1 MVTNNIQLHEY
12 YIYLILLV
20 RVICAR
26 DIKLGANC
34 GFTKVRFK
42 KSSQLKMLFFA
53 IFDIFII
60 PILTIPL
67 SKVSYNTYHVFKTN
81 FPRSSEAQIFHK
93 I

>member
-1 MVTNNIQLHEY
+1 MVNNNIQLHEY
-12 YIYLILLV
+12 YIYLLLLV

-34 GFTKVRFK
+34 GFTKVCFT
-42 KSSQLKMLFFA
+42 KSSLLEMLFFV

-60 PILTIPL
+60 PTLTIPL
-67 SKVSYNTYHVFKTN
+67 SKVSYNTYHVFKTKL
-81 FPRSSEAQIFHK
+81 PRSSETQVFHK